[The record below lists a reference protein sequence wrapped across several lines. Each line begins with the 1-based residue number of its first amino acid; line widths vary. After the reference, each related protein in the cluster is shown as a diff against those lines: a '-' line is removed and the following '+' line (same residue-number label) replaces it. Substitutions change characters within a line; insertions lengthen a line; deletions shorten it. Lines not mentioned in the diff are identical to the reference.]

1 MRVIF
6 YVASL
11 LLLNGL
17 MAAASWGS
25 AYLSL
30 VIVLTYLFFRPTRV
44 LHPNNMLFG
53 FFGLYVVLPST
64 LSLILD
70 LIEWAY
76 VMPWIQVIQWGNI
89 SKYVLFQAEF
99 TFLVLYL
106 GIHFFSKECT
116 QTPLRVPTNGVS
128 SQSTNYAVSTVAL
141 AFLSVFVLGLVVWFI
156 QATAGIDAWLD
167 DYSYTYLT
175 KREGYGLLNV
185 IIIAFG
191 NAVVFLLGLKSYQA
205 KNKLGTI
212 VWALLIMFALSYVN
226 GVKAR
231 FIFLLLL
238 FLSPYLM
245 RMEISLKRVAGFA
258 AAFFGLLYLGTL
270 VRTGG
275 FYASPVYFLEM
286 LIGYFNSYPLHDY
299 VVTSRD
305 PALFQTVAQLFTK
318 PLQLMGLADADAN
331 FDISV
336 MLTKEFFP
344 EQWYGEHATQQWPL
358 DTELYLN
365 YYGPWLSWMPLLGYA
380 VFMSWLYRAT
390 ILRGNLVL
398 LPIYVM
404 EFQRLFSMMRGTLM
418 PWDFP
423 IYMAQYLFLYIVCK
437 SAIQSKTP
445 SLGVLHG
452 GQGAHA

>member
-1 MRVIF
+1 MRVTLYLAI
-6 YVASL
+6 L
-11 LLLNGL
+11 LLLNCL
-17 MAAASWGS
+17 MATVSWGS

-30 VIVLTYLFFRPTRV
+30 VIVITFLLFRPARV

-70 LIEWAY
+70 LISWQY
-76 VMPWIQVIQWGNI
+76 LIPWVEVIQWK
-89 SKYVLFQAEF
+89 SFSRYVLFQGEF

-106 GIHFFSKECT
+106 GIHVFSKPRPVT
-116 QTPLRVPTNGVS
+116 QPGERPDYVVS
-128 SQSTNYAVSTVAL
+128 PVAL
-141 AFLSVFVLGLVVWFI
+141 GFLSVGALGLVACFI
-156 QATAGIDAWLD
+156 EVTAGFDAWLN
-167 DYSYTYLT
+167 DYSFTYLT

-185 IIIAFG
+185 IIIALG
-191 NAVVFLLGLKSYQA
+191 NVAIFLLGLKSYQA
-205 KNKLGTI
+205 KKKLGTI
-212 VWALLIMFALSYVN
+212 LWALLLMFALSYVN

-238 FLSPYLM
+238 FFSPYLM
-245 RMEISLKRVAGFA
+245 SMEISLKRVGAFA
-258 AAFFGLLYLGTL
+258 LAFLGLLYLGTL
-270 VRTGG
+270 VRTEG
-275 FYASPVYFLEM
+275 FYASPPFFLEM
-286 LIGYFNSYPLHDY
+286 LIGYFNSYQLHDY

-305 PALFQTVAQLFTK
+305 PALFQTVAQIFTK

-365 YYGPWLSWMPLLGYA
+365 YYGPWLSWMPLLVYA
-380 VFMSWLYRAT
+380 AFISWLYRSTVTRANM
-390 ILRGNLVL
+390 IL

-404 EFQRLFSMMRGTLM
+404 EFQRFFSMMRGTLI
-418 PWDFP
+418 PWEFP
-423 IYMAQYLFLYIVCK
+423 IYVVQYLFIYAVCR
-437 SAIQSKTP
+437 SAVWSEA
-445 SLGVLHG
+445 SSSGVV
-452 GQGAHA
+452 QEVQRVRP

>member
-1 MRVIF
+1 MRVTI
-6 YVASL
+6 YLALL

-17 MAAASWGS
+17 MATASWGS

-30 VIVLTYLFFRPTRV
+30 VIVITYLVFRPTRV

-53 FFGLYVVLPST
+53 FFGLYVVLPSN
-64 LSLILD
+64 LSLVLD

-76 VMPWIQVIQWGNI
+76 SIPWIEVIQWGDI
-89 SKYVLFQAEF
+89 SKYALFQAEF
-99 TFLVLYL
+99 TFLILYL
-106 GIHFFSKECT
+106 GIHFFSKERAGRCSVRP
-116 QTPLRVPTNGVS
+116 QAG
-128 SQSTNYAVSTVAL
+128 SQRGRQITRVSTVAL
-141 AFLSVFVLGLVVWFI
+141 AFLSVFVLCLVLWFI
-156 QATAGIDAWLD
+156 QATAGLDAWLN

-185 IIIAFG
+185 IIIAVG
-191 NAVVFLLGLKSYQA
+191 NAVIFLLGLKSYQA
-205 KNKLGTI
+205 KSKLGTI
-212 VWALLIMFALSYVN
+212 LWALLIMLALSYVN

-245 RMEISLKRVAGFA
+245 HMENGLKRATGFA

-270 VRTGG
+270 VRTEG
-275 FYASPVYFLEM
+275 FYAAPAYFLEM
-286 LIGYFNSYPLHDY
+286 MIGYFNSYPLHDY

-305 PALFQTVAQLFTK
+305 PALFQTVGQLFTK

-344 EQWYGEHATQQWPL
+344 EQWYREHATQQWPL

-365 YYGPWLSWMPLLGYA
+365 YCGPWLSWMPLLVYA
-380 VFMSWLYRAT
+380 VFISWLYRAT
-390 ILRGNLVL
+390 ILRGNVIL

-404 EFQRLFSMMRGTLM
+404 EFQRLFSMMRGTLI
-418 PWDFP
+418 PWEFP
-423 IYMAQYLFLYIVCK
+423 IYVAQYLFLYMVCQA
-437 SAIQSKTP
+437 AIQSKTP
-445 SLGVLHG
+445 SSGVVQK